1 MIDAIGLYNNIP
13 PNEGVQCVEEKLK
26 ENPKQGVN
34 PEFIARLLKI
44 ILEYSVF
51 EFAEQKYQQKVGTSM
66 GTKPAPPYANIHMAK
81 IIDQKVWKMES
92 SQ

>member
-1 MIDAIGLYNNIP
+1 MCKR
-13 PNEGVQCVEEKLK
+13 EVKRK
-26 ENPKQGVN
+26 PKQGVH

-66 GTKPAPPYANIHMAK
+66 GNKPAPPYVNIHMAK
-81 IIDQKVWKMES
+81 IIDQKVWKIAA
-92 SQ
+92 